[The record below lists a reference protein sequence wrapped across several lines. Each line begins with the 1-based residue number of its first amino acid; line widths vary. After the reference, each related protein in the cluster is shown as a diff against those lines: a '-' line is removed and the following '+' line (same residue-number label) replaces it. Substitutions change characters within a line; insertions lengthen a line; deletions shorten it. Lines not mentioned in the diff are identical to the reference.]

1 MDCKWKPT
9 TSWKWNV
16 SRLLL
21 PNICKWKKSAA
32 KMNRVKERDL
42 KLKQKEK
49 ADILHEINTTISLKN
64 NQLSGWVLDLFHIV
78 WSYSIPSL
86 SLWSKSQTWTPL
98 KMGWRASMS
107 HWQSLDFDL
116 KIKKSAWRKYYN
128 GELKRCCK
136 SLRKNSIHSPTRYL
150 TWQISWNFLKWTFK
164 KNGAWRLLCTWA
176 GKHQNSMTAC
186 CETAVSSRTRSA
198 VIPEHHRTLS

>member
-1 MDCKWKPT
+1 
-9 TSWKWNV
+9 
-16 SRLLL
+16 
-21 PNICKWKKSAA
+21 
-32 KMNRVKERDL
+32 MNRVKERDL

-164 KNGAWRLLCTWA
+164 KKWSLAFTLYMSRETSELDD
-176 GKHQNSMTAC
+176 SMLWDC
-186 CETAVSSRTRSA
+186 CQQQDSVSCHTRTPQDF
-198 VIPEHHRTLS
+198 IIITGI